1 MPGTPELVSF
11 RALLFAP
18 RHAFAD
24 LFDDDRDISTVPMR
38 VGIGFEWTFHS
49 VERVFHID
57 YCNEVKPEW
66 VLMAELMSEQ
76 HFSQEAQQ
84 NGISRALKENLV
96 NRSLRRFADV
106 CEDRF
111 YEQSGKRRKCG
122 MVARAASISRNKVAE
137 LLRFLTCRSGDEQ
150 INEECLDWMKEG
162 QSDIYYVTGET
173 TIAPMCP
180 SDPLIAQPSMVALRK
195 NGLVVTYTVDPL
207 SGCAMQ
213 LLHEDPGTPSLL
225 RDVPGT
231 PSLLN
236 EVPGTQSRLGQ
247 SRLGRMLGR
256 VGHASQGADLER
268 PQEAPRSQPW
278 VRTLFN
284 GRRIMFNAD
293 LQKWTRVK
301 PKKNQ
306 TLAPNMME
314 KEMAE
319 EEKEMAEEEKK
330 FFEDLARRC
339 QEEEKR
345 MEKEMEEEKTK
356 FQELAKKLEQ
366 EITEARASLYATG
379 TGSSTTATGT
389 TGQAAA
395 TKLHKA

>member
-11 RALLFAP
+11 RALLFAN
-18 RHAFAD
+18 RHAFTD

-57 YCNEVKPEW
+57 YSNEVKPEW
-66 VLMAELMSEQ
+66 LLMAELMSEQ

-96 NRSLRRFADV
+96 NRSLGRFADV
-106 CEDRF
+106 DDRF
-111 YEQSGKRRKCG
+111 YEQSGKRRRLKCG
-122 MVARAASISRNKVAE
+122 TVASVASMSYSKVAE
-137 LLRFLTCRSGDEQ
+137 VLRFLTCRSGGEQ
-150 INEECLDWMKEG
+150 INELCLTCMKGPSE
-162 QSDIYYVTGET
+162 IYYVTGET

-225 RDVPGT
+225 H
-231 PSLLN
+231 

-247 SRLGRMLGR
+247 SRLDRMLHG
-256 VGHASQGADLER
+256 
-268 PQEAPRSQPW
+268 SQPW

-319 EEKEMAEEEKK
+319 EEKEMAEEEEKK
-330 FFEDLARRC
+330 F
-339 QEEEKR
+339 QEEEK
-345 MEKEMEEEKTK
+345 K
-356 FQELAKKLEQ
+356 FQKLQ
-366 EITEARASLYATG
+366 EEI
-379 TGSSTTATGT
+379 
-389 TGQAAA
+389 
-395 TKLHKA
+395 K

>member
-1 MPGTPELVSF
+1 M
-11 RALLFAP
+11 
-18 RHAFAD
+18 
-24 LFDDDRDISTVPMR
+24 
-38 VGIGFEWTFHS
+38 
-49 VERVFHID
+49 
-57 YCNEVKPEW
+57 
-66 VLMAELMSEQ
+66 
-76 HFSQEAQQ
+76 
-84 NGISRALKENLV
+84 
-96 NRSLRRFADV
+96 
-106 CEDRF
+106 
-111 YEQSGKRRKCG
+111 
-122 MVARAASISRNKVAE
+122 
-137 LLRFLTCRSGDEQ
+137 
-150 INEECLDWMKEG
+150 
-162 QSDIYYVTGET
+162 
-173 TIAPMCP
+173 
-180 SDPLIAQPSMVALRK
+180 
-195 NGLVVTYTVDPL
+195 
-207 SGCAMQ
+207 
-213 LLHEDPGTPSLL
+213 LHG
-225 RDVPGT
+225 
-231 PSLLN
+231 
-236 EVPGTQSRLGQ
+236 
-247 SRLGRMLGR
+247 
-256 VGHASQGADLER
+256 
-268 PQEAPRSQPW
+268 SQPR

-395 TKLHKA
+395 TKLRHDSDRHDCEHQ